1 MSQAEPLAACKASFA
16 TTSLASSI
24 CIKVNL
30 FQSLVIAHNSAPPD
44 QWNPYMR
51 WALRPLN
58 PVVLLGVTGKSTEA
72 PTMRRQ
78 YSVMQWWKAP
88 P

>member
-1 MSQAEPLAACKASFA
+1 MQSVFCDYVACEYNLHKK
-16 TTSLASSI
+16 I
-24 CIKVNL
+24 HL
-30 FQSLVIAHNSAPPD
+30 FQSLVIAHNRAPPD

-72 PTMRRQ
+72 PTLRRQ